1 MYRIALCEDEAV
13 FSQAQEKICRDI
25 LEKLEIEYNITV
37 FSGSAE
43 FLRAF
48 FERRMRYDLILLDI
62 MMEGMDGVTLAK
74 QIRSDDKD
82 AAIIFI
88 TSNPEYVFQGYDVH
102 ALHYLMKPLNPEML
116 APLIEADYSSR
127 MKTNELMLDSDA
139 GKIRV
144 AVKDILCAETVG
156 RRVEVTLH
164 PTGRAYYSGTL
175 TGFLD
180 ELRKEG
186 FVQCHKSF
194 AVNISN
200 IRELTRR
207 EAIAINGL
215 KIPVSRTFA
224 GEIQRAF
231 LQKLRT
237 Q

>member
-25 LEKLEIEYNITV
+25 LEKLEIAYDITV
-37 FSGSAE
+37 FSGSAD

-48 FERRMRYDLILLDI
+48 FEQGRRYDLILLDI
-62 MMEGMDGVTLAK
+62 MMEGMDGVTLAR
-74 QIRSDDKD
+74 QIRSKDKS

-102 ALHYLMKPLNPEML
+102 ALHYLMKPLNPETL
-116 APLIEADYSSR
+116 APLIEANYSSR
-127 MKTNELMLDSDA
+127 IKTDELVLDSDT

-144 AVKDILCAETVG
+144 AVKDIVYAETVG
-156 RRVEVTLH
+156 RRVEVALLS
-164 PTGRAYYSGTL
+164 TGRAYYSGTL
-175 TGFLD
+175 TGLLD
-180 ELRKEG
+180 ELPKES

-194 AVNISN
+194 AVHISN

-207 EAIAINGL
+207 DAIAVNGL

-224 GEIQRAF
+224 AKVQQAF